1 MDDLIKMFDLIQ
13 NSTFIENINKGVATQ
28 DTYFGA
34 KAISGMAYNKG
45 PLYNKENTLAADM
58 TKPQSNWINSRS

>member
-1 MDDLIKMFDLIQ
+1 MNDTIKMFNLIQ
-13 NSTFIENINKGVATQ
+13 NSTYIENINRGVATQ

-34 KAISGMAYNKG
+34 KSVSGMAYNKG

>member
-1 MDDLIKMFDLIQ
+1 MHDFTKFFTLIQ
-13 NSTFIENINKGVATQ
+13 DSTYIENVNKGIATQ

-34 KAISGMAYNKG
+34 KAVSGMAYNKG
-45 PLYNKENTLAADM
+45 PLYNNQNTLAADM